1 MIITT
6 SKVVGEITV
15 PCVGAS
21 NPKSVAAT
29 NEPWQR
35 GGSRKDMSTIKEGNN
50 LPRTGAASRTR
61 LSQTA
66 IINQKLMNTDYLM
79 SKFYQVRKRIN
90 MISLFE
96 HYKDVT
102 ATPKERL
109 TIESFRVPSEP
120 GYSYEVR
127 VRKWNPKYH
136 PK

>member
-21 NPKSVAAT
+21 NPKSMAAT
-29 NEPWQR
+29 NEPRQR

-50 LPRTGAASRTR
+50 LPRTGAASSTR

-79 SKFYQVRKRIN
+79 RKFYQARKEII

-102 ATPKERL
+102 ETRTTPIDRL
-109 TIESFRVPSEP
+109 TIESFRVPSKP
-120 GYSYEVR
+120 GYGYGATKYE
-127 VRKWNPKYH
+127 
-136 PK
+136 